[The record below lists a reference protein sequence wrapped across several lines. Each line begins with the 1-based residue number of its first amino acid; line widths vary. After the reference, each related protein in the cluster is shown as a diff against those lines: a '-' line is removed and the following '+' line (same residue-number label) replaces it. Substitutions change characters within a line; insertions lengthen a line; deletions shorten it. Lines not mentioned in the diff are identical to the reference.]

1 MRTSHLREWVLP
13 AIVGAVFGAIGLVV
27 VHAQQRTA
35 SGALTSMDYIEIQQ
49 LVSRYPYALDTGAEG
64 GYMYAD
70 LFTPDGV
77 FIRASGARVEGREA
91 LAKLVRLNPQAQR
104 RSAPGPSFDPGRR
117 GPLYTSHFITNHVI
131 EPAPG
136 GAVGKEYLVIIDLGD
151 PGQTNVVQQG
161 GHYEDVYVK
170 TAQGWRFKSRQM
182 IMSKAGT

>member
-1 MRTSHLREWVLP
+1 M
-13 AIVGAVFGAIGLVV
+13 
-27 VHAQQRTA
+27 
-35 SGALTSMDYIEIQQ
+35 
-49 LVSRYPYALDTGAEG
+49 
-64 GYMYAD
+64 
-70 LFTPDGV
+70 
-77 FIRASGARVEGREA
+77 
-91 LAKLVRLNPQAQR
+91 
-104 RSAPGPSFDPGRR
+104 
-117 GPLYTSHFITNHVI
+117 YTSHFITNHVI